1 MQWDISKQVGK
12 TILIR
17 KRREVLS
24 FKVARIRYIICD
36 GHYCFIYLVDGTYT
50 CVKRS
55 LRYFRETEQLDET
68 CGFLHINRNTLVNT
82 RYFSKVHLSRN
93 KRTFYLKDEKKGKD
107 ETHIVSK
114 RKVELFNN

>member
-1 MQWDISKQVGK
+1 MQWDISSQVGK

-24 FKVARIRYIICD
+24 FQLERIRYIICD
-36 GHYCFIYLVDGTYT
+36 GHYCFIFMADGTDARI
-50 CVKRS
+50 KRS
-55 LRYFRETEQLDET
+55 LRYFRETEKLDET

-82 RYFSKVHLSRN
+82 RYFSNVHLSRN
-93 KRTFYLKDEKKGKD
+93 KRTFYLKNEKKGKD

-114 RKVELFNN
+114 RKVELFK